1 MMFSLTYDVD
11 TRHSSKQSRS
21 QLSKDR
27 WGGGEPG
34 RMDVAATA
42 ICKESD
48 YESTRKGRNLGAP
61 IMNSFITMPFT
72 LATM

>member
-1 MMFSLTYDVD
+1 MMFSLTAL
-11 TRHSSKQSRS
+11 SSDEASFQN
-21 QLSKDR
+21 
-27 WGGGEPG
+27 WGGGEQPG

-48 YESTRKGRNLGAP
+48 YESTREGRNLGAP
-61 IMNSFITMPFT
+61 ITNSFIRMLFT